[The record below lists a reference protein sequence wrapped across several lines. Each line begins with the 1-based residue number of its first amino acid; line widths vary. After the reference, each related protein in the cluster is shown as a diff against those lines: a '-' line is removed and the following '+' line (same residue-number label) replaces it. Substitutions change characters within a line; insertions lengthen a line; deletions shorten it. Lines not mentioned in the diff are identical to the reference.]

1 MFSKKMVIIVGAVAL
16 IVVNIII
23 LSVNSSRYSSYGSW
37 RTAIFFIAP
46 FQKTVTKSV
55 QFLKNIWGHYFFLV
69 SVAQENDNL
78 KKAINQAID
87 KNNKYREVEISNF
100 RLRNLLNFRKTMT
113 NQVLVAEVIGQ
124 DPSPWFKTII
134 IDKGKSDG
142 VEKGLPVVVPEGIT
156 GQIVDISYN
165 YSKVLLIIDQNSAV
179 DALVQRTRA
188 RGLIKGQS
196 DGRCLSKYVLRKD
209 DVKVGDT
216 VVSSGL
222 DGVFPKGLRVGY
234 VTEIVKRNSGIFQ
247 EVTVMPY
254 VDFEKLEEVLVVLD
268 SPKHDFDFVSEQ

>member
-23 LSVNSSRYSSYGSW
+23 LSVNSSQYSSYGSG
-37 RTAIFFIAP
+37 RSAIFFIAP
-46 FQKTVTKSV
+46 FQKIVTQSV

-69 SVAQENDNL
+69 SVAKENDNL
-78 KKAINQAID
+78 KKTINHAID
-87 KNNKYREVEISNF
+87 KNNKYREIEISNF

-124 DPSPWFKTII
+124 DPSPWFKTIT

-142 VEKGLPVVVPEGIT
+142 VEKGLPVVVPEGIV
-156 GQIVDISYN
+156 GQIIDISCN

-196 DGRCLSKYVLRKD
+196 DGRCLSKYVLRKHD
-209 DVKVGDT
+209 IKVGDT

-222 DGVFPKGLRVGY
+222 DGVFPKGLRVGS
-234 VTEIVKRNSGIFQ
+234 VTEIVRRNSGIFQ

-268 SPKHDFDFVSEQ
+268 SPKHDFVSEQ

>member
-1 MFSKKMVIIVGAVAL
+1 MVLIVGAVAL

-23 LSVNSSRYSSYGSW
+23 LSVSSSQYSSHGSG

-46 FQKTVTKSV
+46 FQATVTNSV

-69 SVAQENDNL
+69 SVAKENDNL
-78 KKAINQAID
+78 KKAINQAANE
-87 KNNKYREVEISNF
+87 NNKYREIEISNF

-142 VEKGLPVVVPEGIT
+142 VEKGLPVIVPEGIA
-156 GQIVDISYN
+156 GQIIDISYN
-165 YSKVLLIIDQNSAV
+165 YSKVLLIIDRNSAV

-196 DGRCLSKYVLRKD
+196 DGRCLSKYVLRKHD
-209 DVKVGDT
+209 IKVGDT

-234 VTEIVKRNSGIFQ
+234 VSGIVKRNSGIFQ
-247 EVTVMPY
+247 EVTVTPY
-254 VDFEKLEEVLVVLD
+254 IDFGKLEEVLVVLD
-268 SPKHDFDFVSEQ
+268 SPKHDFVSEQ

>member
-23 LSVNSSRYSSYGSW
+23 LSVNSSRYSSYRSG

-46 FQKTVTKSV
+46 FQKTVTQSV

-69 SVAQENDNL
+69 SVAKENDNL
-78 KKAINQAID
+78 KKTISNAID
-87 KNNKYREVEISNF
+87 KNNKYREIEISNF

-124 DPSPWFKTII
+124 DPSLWFKTII

-142 VEKGLPVVVPEGIT
+142 VEKGLPVVVPEGIA
-156 GQIVDISYN
+156 GQVINVSCN

-196 DGRCLSKYVLRKD
+196 DGRCLSKYVLRKH

-234 VTEIVKRNSGIFQ
+234 VSEIVKRNSGIFQ
-247 EVTVMPY
+247 EVTVTPY
-254 VDFEKLEEVLVVLD
+254 IDFGKLEEVLVVLD
-268 SPKHDFDFVSEQ
+268 SPKHDFVSEQ

>member
-1 MFSKKMVIIVGAVAL
+1 MFSKKMVMIVGAVAL

-23 LSVNSSRYSSYGSW
+23 LSVNSSRYSSYGSG
-37 RTAIFFIAP
+37 RTAIFLIAP
-46 FQKTVTKSV
+46 FQKIVTQSV

-69 SVAQENDNL
+69 SVAKENDNL
-78 KKAINQAID
+78 KKAINHAID

-100 RLRNLLNFRKTMT
+100 RLRNLLNFRRTMT
-113 NQVLVAEVIGQ
+113 NKILVAEVVGQ

-142 VEKGLPVVVPEGIT
+142 VEKGLPVVVPEGIA
-156 GQIVDISYN
+156 GQIIDVSCN

-179 DALVQRTRA
+179 DALVQRTRD

-196 DGRCLSKYVLRKD
+196 DGRCLSKYVLRKH

-268 SPKHDFDFVSEQ
+268 SPKHDFVSEQ